1 MENPP
6 GETATATG
14 EPRSAAAFGGTQ
26 CEQGQKLLLEA
37 ARSLVHD
44 TRNRLTG
51 LSLYLEAW
59 SRSFE
64 GAPRMS
70 KVELA
75 ILQRS
80 LRSIEALCIEFTS
93 VEMAMASSEAPA
105 DAGEISLWYSGYL
118 ERLGIKAFPAPGD
131 DPVVLTRARWGIL
144 SRALIELSRVLV
156 KVRAREVSV
165 AAACREGVFHFE
177 VTFSAS
183 VGDGELASHPLMNS
197 LGNLLESCGGE
208 MEVSSRGFDLVV
220 SMRFAQMHAAL
231 GR

>member
-1 MENPP
+1 MENP
-6 GETATATG
+6 TSDAATATG
-14 EPRSAAAFGGTQ
+14 EPRSAVAFGGTQ
-26 CEQGQKLLLEA
+26 CAQGQMLLLEA

-70 KVELA
+70 KAELA
-75 ILQRS
+75 ILKRS
-80 LRSIEALCIEFTS
+80 LRSIETLCSEFTS
-93 VEMAMASSEAPA
+93 VETAMASSEAPV
-105 DAGEISLWYSGYL
+105 DAGGLSLWYSGYL

-131 DPVVLTRARWGIL
+131 DPVALTRARWGVL

-156 KVRAREVSV
+156 KVGAREVSV
-165 AAACREGVFHFE
+165 AAVCREGVFHFE

-183 VGDGELASHPLMNS
+183 VGAGELASQPLMKS
-197 LGNLLESCGGE
+197 LGNLLDSCGGE
-208 MEVSSRGFDLVV
+208 MEVASRGFDLVV
-220 SMRFAQMHAAL
+220 SVRFAQMHAAL